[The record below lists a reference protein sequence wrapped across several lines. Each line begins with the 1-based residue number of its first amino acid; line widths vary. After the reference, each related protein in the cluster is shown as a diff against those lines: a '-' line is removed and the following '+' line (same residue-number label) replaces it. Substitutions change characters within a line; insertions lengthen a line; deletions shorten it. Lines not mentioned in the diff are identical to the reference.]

1 MPRTTEEEE
10 SEGSVGWRSETQNYW
25 PTCCFRSFLVKSWT
39 KQAKTAEIFQRSKCR
54 QQEMTHMCGPVNL
67 HHHVQSFLRGGNFV
81 ELRRNQEEK
90 PTDRPSDWL
99 ADWPAGPLSSSAH
112 WCLRHDRPCHLV
124 LGRRGLIGSSRSR
137 DERLSAAVNLTYP
150 PLLSASP
157 VSTSRPWQLALLSA
171 SSEGNS
177 GLKASCPSPSFL
189 LSPEEVGGMAGI
201 SQHPRGA
208 PTSWLFPP
216 QSVAEI
222 QSWLLPFSVLPL
234 ACWFPSTGASPHLK
248 PPLPPRRHPTDR

>member
-1 MPRTTEEEE
+1 MQTAGNYTYVWSRKLASSCSVFSARRELCWVTQE
-10 SEGSVGWRSETQNYW
+10 SGGET
-25 PTCCFRSFLVKSWT
+25 
-39 KQAKTAEIFQRSKCR
+39 
-54 QQEMTHMCGPVNL
+54 H
-67 HHHVQSFLRGGNFV
+67 
-81 ELRRNQEEK
+81 
-90 PTDRPSDWL
+90 RPSDWR

-150 PLLSASP
+150 PLLSAPP

-208 PTSWLFPP
+208 PTSWLSPP
-216 QSVAEI
+216 ECCWDPILAVTFLCS
-222 QSWLLPFSVLPL
+222 STSVLIPVDRRVSTSE
-234 ACWFPSTGASPHLK
+234 APTPSPPSPHW
-248 PPLPPRRHPTDR
+248 

>member
-1 MPRTTEEEE
+1 MLLPFFLSEKLNETSKNSWNIPKVKMQTAGNYTYVWSRKLASSCSVFSARRELCWVTQE
-10 SEGSVGWRSETQNYW
+10 SGGET
-25 PTCCFRSFLVKSWT
+25 
-39 KQAKTAEIFQRSKCR
+39 
-54 QQEMTHMCGPVNL
+54 H
-67 HHHVQSFLRGGNFV
+67 
-81 ELRRNQEEK
+81 
-90 PTDRPSDWL
+90 RPSDWL

-112 WCLRHDRPCHLV
+112 WCLRHDRSCHLV

-208 PTSWLFPP
+208 PTSWLP
-216 QSVAEI
+216 
-222 QSWLLPFSVLPL
+222 
-234 ACWFPSTGASPHLK
+234 
-248 PPLPPRRHPTDR
+248 PPRVLLRSNPGCYLSLFFH